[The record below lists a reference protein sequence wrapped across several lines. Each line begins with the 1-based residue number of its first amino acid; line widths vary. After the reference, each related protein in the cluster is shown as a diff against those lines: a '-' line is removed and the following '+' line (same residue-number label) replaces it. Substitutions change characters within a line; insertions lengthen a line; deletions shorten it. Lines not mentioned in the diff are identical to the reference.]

1 MKRSNIASLVVA
13 WLILFP
19 ALASGQGDDELRD
32 FDLTREP
39 ANAGRCQDAACQRL
53 LQNIGVAAQAVGHA
67 KVAFVTALRHLVE
80 GLAGTFGDE
89 GPHIRTSLADMATA
103 LAEWDDALAKYRDAL
118 SVARGA
124 EVHVALGTTYLD
136 RGRLSEAVEQLRRA
150 ADLAPASGESAL
162 LLGLAYEAL
171 GTRNDAARA
180 LTRAGR
186 VSPDSP
192 AIGYARVQHAVAS
205 GNESLVSQALLEFRD
220 RHERTLGKQGPAA
233 PSAPFVRL
241 GLLRETAGGA
251 PVFVPA
257 RYSDGLRLLHER
269 RYDEAIAAWQRAA
282 ARDPLCATGSD
293 LEDRVRA
300 GKTLRDG
307 NVPAAITQ
315 LEHAVA
321 RSPGSAEL
329 RRLLAA
335 AYSADERF
343 DQSIEQLRVA
353 IQRDAEDERS
363 RLALAQ
369 VSVAAGQTEAGER
382 ILRQTVVAFPGSGL
396 AHYRLGRLYQS
407 QSRIPDAIAAFAR
420 SAEQPIL
427 VGRDA
432 LYETI
437 AALRVGEGEF
447 DEAIA
452 AYRLELDANPNNAV
466 AHRRLGDLY
475 SQAGRLD
482 ESLAEYAAAL
492 LIDPRDADTHASRAQ
507 ALLRM
512 ARFADAEAAARTAVS
527 LSPTH
532 EPARYA
538 LGTALMRTDRREEG
552 LSALQEF
559 ERLQA
564 ATRARDDAAWQ
575 LKLLKEQALELA
587 ARQDYRAAA
596 GLLRQ
601 AVAYAPSDGTVHL
614 AAGALFVRAGDF
626 EQAIPL
632 LKEALG
638 RETLDAHRYLADAYA
653 ALGRE
658 EESRTHRAAYDAVKA
673 ARLRRGAGG
682 Q

>member
-1 MKRSNIASLVVA
+1 VKRSNIAAVAVASLF
-13 WLILFP
+13 LFP
-19 ALASGQGDDELRD
+19 VLASGQGGDELRD

-53 LQNIGVAAQAVGHA
+53 LQNIGVAAEATAHA
-67 KVAFVTALRHLVE
+67 RVAFVTALRHLVE
-80 GLAGTFGDE
+80 GLPGTFGDE
-89 GPHIRTSLADMATA
+89 GPLIRTSLADMATA
-103 LAEWDDALAKYRDAL
+103 LAQWDDALAQYRDAL

-124 EVHVALGTTYLD
+124 EVHVALGTAYLD
-136 RGRLSEAVEQLRRA
+136 RGRIPDAIGQFRRA
-150 ADLAPASGESAL
+150 VDLAPNLGEVSL
-162 LLGLAYEAL
+162 LLAFAHESL
-171 GTRNDAARA
+171 GAQDEAARA

-192 AIGYARVQHAVAS
+192 AIGYARVQHAIAS
-205 GNESLVSQALLEFRD
+205 GNESLVSQALLDFRD
-220 RHERTLGKQGPAA
+220 RHERTPIKQGPAA

-241 GLLRETAGGA
+241 GLLRETAGSA

-257 RYSDGLRLLHER
+257 RYSDGLRLLNER
-269 RYDEAIAAWQRAA
+269 RYDEAIAAWQQAIEQ
-282 ARDPLCATGSD
+282 DPLCATDGD

-300 GKTLRDG
+300 GETLRAG

-315 LEHAVA
+315 LERAVA
-321 RSPGSAEL
+321 TSPGSAEL

-335 AYSADERF
+335 AYAADERF
-343 DQSIEQLRVA
+343 EQSIEQLTVA
-353 IQRDAEDERS
+353 IDAEGERS

-369 VSVAAGQTEAGER
+369 VSAAAGRTEAGER
-382 ILRQTVVAFPGSGL
+382 ILKQTVVAFPASGL

-407 QSRIPDAIAAFAR
+407 LSRIPEAIAALAR

-427 VGRDA
+427 VGRDG
-432 LYETI
+432 LYATI
-437 AALRVGEGEF
+437 AVLRIGEGEF
-447 DEAIA
+447 DAAIA

-475 SQAGRLD
+475 SQDGRLD
-482 ESLAEYAAAL
+482 EALAEYAAAL

-512 ARFADAEAAARTAVS
+512 ARFAEAETAARTAVS

-532 EPARYA
+532 EPAHYA
-538 LGTALMRTDRREEG
+538 LGTALMRTGRSDEG

-564 ATRARDDAAWQ
+564 ATRARADAAWQ
-575 LKLLKEQALELA
+575 LKLLKDQAFELA
-587 ARQDYRAAA
+587 ARQDYRSAA

-601 AVAYAPSDGTVHL
+601 ALAYAPPDGTVHL
-614 AAGALFVRAGDF
+614 AAGALFVRAGDL
-626 EQAIPL
+626 EEAIPL

-673 ARLRRGAGG
+673 ARLRRGATG